1 MERLIT
7 PFVDRAVAIAAD
19 VLDDAGVALSAVAGV
34 VLVGGSTRT
43 PLVRAKV
50 AALFG
55 KPPLA
60 DIDPDQVVALGA
72 ALQAGALTVGSDT
85 LLLDVVPLSLG
96 IETMGGI
103 VEKVIDRNTPIPVAK
118 AQEFTTYQDGQTAM
132 AIHVLQGE
140 RETADT
146 CRSLGRFALTGI
158 PPMVA
163 GAARIRVTF
172 AVDAD
177 GLLTVSAAEQT
188 TGVAQTIIVKPSYG
202 LSDEDMTRML
212 RDSMENARS
221 DMERRLLLEA
231 RVEARRSLEALG
243 AARAR
248 DAALLPPDEAAVIDA
263 AATKLRSLLES
274 EDRDAISLAVEDLE
288 KSAEA
293 FAQRR
298 IDAAFSG
305 AMAGKS
311 IEGLAAGLFPDAA
324 AD

>member
-1 MERLIT
+1 MDQLIG
-7 PFVDRAVAIAAD
+7 PLVDRAVRIAAD
-19 VLDDAGVALSAVAGV
+19 VLDDAGISTAEVSGV

-50 AALFG
+50 AELFG
-55 KPPLA
+55 KEPLA
-60 DIDPDQVVALGA
+60 NIDPDQVVALGA
-72 ALQAGALTVGSDT
+72 ALQAEALTVGSDT

-132 AIHVLQGE
+132 AVHVLQGE

-146 CRSLGRFALTGI
+146 CRSLGRFVLTGI
-158 PPMVA
+158 PAMVA

-188 TGVAQTIIVKPSYG
+188 TGVAQTIMVKPSYG

-212 RDSMENARS
+212 RESMENARG

-231 RVEARRSLEALG
+231 RVEARRSLEALS

-248 DAALLPPDEAAVIDA
+248 DEALLPQDEAVQIDA
-263 AATKLRSLLES
+263 AADHLRAVLDG
-274 EDRDAISLAVEDLE
+274 EDRDLINLAVEDLE
-288 KSAEA
+288 KAA
-293 FAQRR
+293 QNFAQRR
-298 IDAAFSG
+298 IDAAFSK
-305 AMAGKS
+305 AMSGKS
-311 IEGLAAGLFPDAA
+311 IEGLAAGLFPEAA